1 MADARREQEFDVAL
15 ATIAYLGSAMGGT
28 LRAEDANPYRE
39 KAPKTPEQKA
49 EESKE
54 GFALLGEFLKGMAGG
69 NNRG

>member
-28 LRAEDANPYRE
+28 LRAEDANRE